1 VYTIIKKAAGFKNF
15 NNEVFSMNLRLLI
28 IAIFPGIALALGAY
42 LTDRYDREPIHLLLK
57 VFLFGGLSVIPAGII
72 EQILTM
78 INPFAGMLGV
88 IFTAFIIAGLTE
100 EFTKRSVVM
109 RFAFKNPAFDEKL
122 DGIIYAVFAS
132 LGFATAENILYV
144 VFRFTSN
151 PYIGI
156 SRGLLSVPAHMLF
169 AITMGYYLSLA
180 KFCTDERLCR
190 FYYRKSL
197 TVPLLLHGTFDFL
210 LMINQGIFL
219 VIFVPFVIYLWVVNL
234 RKLNQYYRES
244 KSNFQERNI

>member
-1 VYTIIKKAAGFKNF
+1 MY
-15 NNEVFSMNLRLLI
+15 LRLLI
-28 IAIFPGIALALGAY
+28 IAVFPGIALALGAY
-42 LTDRYDREPIHLLLK
+42 LTDRYDREPVNLLIK
-57 VFLFGGLSVIPAGII
+57 VFFFGCLSVFPAGIF
-72 EQILTM
+72 EEILTAL
-78 INPFAGMLGV
+78 NPFAGILRT

-100 EFTKRSVVM
+100 EFIKRSVVM
-109 RFAFKNPAFDEKL
+109 KFAFKNSAFDEKL

-144 VFRFTSN
+144 VFRFSAN

-156 SRGLLSVPAHMLF
+156 SRGILSVPAHMLF

-197 TVPLLLHGTFDFL
+197 TVPLILHGIFDFL
-210 LMINQGIFL
+210 LMVNQGIMLLLF
-219 VIFVPFVIYLWVVNL
+219 IPFVIYLWIINL
-234 RKLNQYYRES
+234 KKLNQYYRES
-244 KSNFQERNI
+244 KASFQNKDNFL